1 MKPKITVENIVE
13 SVTYKDSTRTEH
25 RRKAN
30 LEKSKAREILREA
43 EGAIELHGPGLDHC
57 LRGPVRLH
65 CGSRVGLW

>member
-43 EGAIELHGPGLDHC
+43 EGAKELHGPGLVKVDKRTKAYREN
-57 LRGPVRLH
+57 LVAT
-65 CGSRVGLW
+65 